1 MKLLVALAA
10 MAFFANAQA
19 TKSVTGTATY
29 RERIALP
36 PNAVFEATLQD
47 VSRADAPATIIG
59 TARLDK
65 PGQPPFQFSIP
76 YDSSKIVERNSY
88 VVRAQVIVDGKL
100 MFTTTQSYP
109 VITRGNGATVDMVMQ
124 RVAAPPEPS
133 KPDSSLRET
142 YWKLLEVDG
151 KTVVLAEQ
159 QREPSLILH
168 TAQNSATGYGGCNSF
183 RGMYNL
189 DGAKL
194 TFDNMASTLMACAQ
208 GMDIEAV
215 YPKLLTNVRT
225 WKISGEQLELY
236 DASSKLLARFQAVA
250 LR

>member
-1 MKLLVALAA
+1 MKLFLMLVALS
-10 MAFFANAQA
+10 FLANGQN

-29 RERIALP
+29 RERLALP
-36 PNAVFEATLQD
+36 PNAVFEATFQD
-47 VSRADAPATIIG
+47 VSRADAPAIVIG

-65 PGQPPFQFSIP
+65 PGQPPFRFSIP
-76 YDSSKIVERNSY
+76 YDPAKIVKRNSY
-88 VVRAQVIVDGKL
+88 VVRAQITVDGKL
-100 MFTTTQSYP
+100 MFTTTQSYS
-109 VITRGNGATVDMVMQ
+109 VLTRGKGASVEMLLQ
-124 RVAAPPEPS
+124 RVSSPPEPS

-159 QREPSLILH
+159 QREPNLILH
-168 TAQNSATGYGGCNSF
+168 TAESSATGYGGCNGF
-183 RGMYNL
+183 RGTYTL

-194 TFDNMASTLMACAQ
+194 TFDNLASTLMACAQ
-208 GMDIEAV
+208 GMNIEAV
-215 YPKLLTNVRT
+215 YPKILANVGT

-236 DASSKLLARFQAVA
+236 GADSKLLARFQAVA